1 MESNFFFTE
10 ITWQVHSREQKHVE
24 SKTWY
29 FQKREAGSSKCSFL
43 WKTNPGEFIVCSLQ
57 LLLPASTTCLHW
69 KIYALSRE
77 ALENLYIVHRGLG
90 RASRPPYTHSFRQ
103 SLQCR
108 TMLVYFPAEQ
118 WNAQTKTSNCV
129 GATFLPW
136 GNWVP
141 QWIWEFNFSTV
152 VELEPV
158 VEWNLI
164 LTTVMSARAFMSY
177 HVRLSLIINT
187 PSPNESQSDWAS
199 LKKLICVIW
208 HMLPLKTRL
217 GVKFCAPKSKFWHAG
232 E

>member
-1 MESNFFFTE
+1 MFYFLLRPPTLSMNWQKLFDHLSADCWVIETRGVQIFFTE

-77 ALENLYIVHRGLG
+77 ALENLYIVRRGLG

-118 WNAQTKTSNCV
+118 WNAQTKTSNCA

-141 QWIWEFNFSTV
+141 QWIWEFKVRPLLRHGPT
-152 VELEPV
+152 
-158 VEWNLI
+158 VEWILI
-164 LTTVMSARAFMSY
+164 LAMIESEKGIYDHSCRV
-177 HVRLSLIINT
+177 
-187 PSPNESQSDWAS
+187 SPW
-199 LKKLICVIW
+199 L
-208 HMLPLKTRL
+208 
-217 GVKFCAPKSKFWHAG
+217 
-232 E
+232 